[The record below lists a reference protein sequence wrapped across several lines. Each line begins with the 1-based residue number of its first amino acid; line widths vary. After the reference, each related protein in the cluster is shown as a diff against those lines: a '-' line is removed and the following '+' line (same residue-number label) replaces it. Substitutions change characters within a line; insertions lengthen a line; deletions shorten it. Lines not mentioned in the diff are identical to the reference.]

1 MDAADTRTRRAR
13 RNVNANY
20 PFSVVQ
26 IEFDKQGNGTG
37 SMHYSSK
44 LVHNAKT
51 GAIEVESYS
60 NDPVRLT
67 SVRPAGSP

>member
-1 MDAADTRTRRAR
+1 
-13 RNVNANY
+13 V
-20 PFSVVQ
+20 
-26 IEFDKQGNGTG
+26 
-37 SMHYSSK
+37 HYSSR

-60 NDPVRLT
+60 NEPVRLT